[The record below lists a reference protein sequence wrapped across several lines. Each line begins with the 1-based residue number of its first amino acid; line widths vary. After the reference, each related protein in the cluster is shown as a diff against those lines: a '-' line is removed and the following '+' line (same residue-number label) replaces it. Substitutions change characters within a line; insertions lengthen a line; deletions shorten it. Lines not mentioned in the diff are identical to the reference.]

1 MKGALGLE
9 PIVQIRDLS
18 KEYRNKRGIR
28 RIDLELRKGDIYGLL
43 GPNGAGKTTLLKLM
57 TGLIRPDQGTVSL
70 FGHSLEEAF
79 EPAMRRVGCMIESA
93 DFYDYVTAYQ
103 YLKLAAN
110 FYPQISK
117 QRIAE
122 VLDYVGLSSVS
133 HDKVRNFSTGMKQ
146 KLALAAAVLPNPELV
161 LLDEPTNGLDIEGIV
176 LFRDLVKR
184 LSEEEGITFLI
195 SSHMIH
201 ELEQLCNRIGI
212 LYQGEL
218 VQEGHVAELLTGSPS
233 LEQYYI
239 EQLRKA
245 KEGKRDGQPV
255 GGGSQ

>member
-1 MKGALGLE
+1 ME
-9 PIVQIRDLS
+9 PIVQVRDLS

-28 RIDLELRKGDIYGLL
+28 NIGLELRKGDIYGLL

-57 TGLIRPDQGTVSL
+57 TGLIRPDRGAVSL
-70 FGHSLEEAF
+70 FGHDIEQSF

-93 DFYDYVTAYQ
+93 DFYDYVTASQ
-103 YLKLAAN
+103 YLKLVSN
-110 FYPQISK
+110 FYPELAK
-117 QRIAE
+117 ERIGE
-122 VLDYVGLSSVS
+122 VLDYVGLSSFAQ
-133 HDKVRNFSTGMKQ
+133 DKIRNYSTGMKQ

-176 LFRDLVKR
+176 LFRELVKR
-184 LSEEEGITFLI
+184 LSEEHGITFLI

-201 ELEQLCNRIGI
+201 ELEQMCNRIGI
-212 LYQGEL
+212 LYNGTL
-218 VQEGHVAELLTGSPS
+218 VQEGQVAELLTGSPS

-245 KEGKRDGQPV
+245 KEGERNDQFA
-255 GGGSQ
+255 SRHSE

>member
-1 MKGALGLE
+1 ME
-9 PIVQIRDLS
+9 PIVQVRDLS

-28 RIDLELRKGDIYGLL
+28 NIGLELRKGDIYGLL

-57 TGLIRPDQGTVSL
+57 TGLIRPDRGAVSL
-70 FGHSLEEAF
+70 FGHDIEQSF

-93 DFYDYVTAYQ
+93 DFYDYVTASQ
-103 YLKLAAN
+103 YLKLVSN
-110 FYPQISK
+110 FYPELAK
-117 QRIAE
+117 ERIGE
-122 VLDYVGLSSVS
+122 VLDYVGLSSFAQ
-133 HDKVRNFSTGMKQ
+133 DKIRNYSTGMKQ

-176 LFRDLVKR
+176 LFRELVKR
-184 LSEEEGITFLI
+184 LSEEHGITFLI

-201 ELEQLCNRIGI
+201 ELEQMCNRIGI
-212 LYQGEL
+212 LYNGTL
-218 VQEGHVAELLTGSPS
+218 VQEGQVAELLTGSPS

-245 KEGKRDGQPV
+245 KEGERQ
-255 GGGSQ
+255 